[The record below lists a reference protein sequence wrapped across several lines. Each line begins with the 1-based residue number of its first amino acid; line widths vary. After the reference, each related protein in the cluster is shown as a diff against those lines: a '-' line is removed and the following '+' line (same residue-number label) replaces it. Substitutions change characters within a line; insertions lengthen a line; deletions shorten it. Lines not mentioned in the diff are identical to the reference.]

1 MMHTITVLSHLKF
14 DKFMQDNKWVDCN
27 VDNLKDSAFISICC
41 KPEIKKNYLEDYKHE
56 TDEHW
61 FKKSHKNVLNIEFD
75 DIFEDITE
83 TKFGKAFGITID
95 QAKEITNFISE
106 NYNNGVKNWY
116 LHCRAGRSRSAATG
130 IYLMEFLQ
138 AHGENVK
145 DNDFQKDRVN
155 SLVYNRLREATNV

>member
-1 MMHTITVLSHLKF
+1 MHTITVLSHLKF
-14 DKFMQDNKWVDCN
+14 DKLMQDNKWIDCN
-27 VDNLKDSAFISICC
+27 VDNLKDAAFISICC

-106 NYNNGVKNWY
+106 NYNKGVKNWY

-130 IYLMEFLQ
+130 LYLKEYLQ
-138 AHGENVK
+138 AHGEIVK

-155 SLVYNRLREATNV
+155 SLVYDRLREATNV

>member
-1 MMHTITVLSHLKF
+1 MHTITVLSHLKF
-14 DKFMQDNKWVDCN
+14 DKLMQDNKWVDCN

>member
-14 DKFMQDNKWVDCN
+14 DKLMQDNKWVDCN